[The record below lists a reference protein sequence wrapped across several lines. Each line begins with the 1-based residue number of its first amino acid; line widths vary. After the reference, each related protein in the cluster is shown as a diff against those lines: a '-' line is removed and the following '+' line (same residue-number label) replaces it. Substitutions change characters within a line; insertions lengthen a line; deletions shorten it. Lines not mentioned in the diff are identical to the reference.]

1 MLPDKDSYQLT
12 KSQMLATLDVMMGG
26 RVAEELIFGSEKV
39 TTGAADDL
47 KKASQLAVQMVKS
60 FGMSDK
66 VLRLF
71 FF

>member
-12 KSQMLATLDVMMGG
+12 KAQMLATLDVMMGG
-26 RVAEELIFGSEKV
+26 RVAEELIFGEDKV

-47 KKASQLAVQMVKS
+47 SKATQLAIQMVKV

-66 VLRLF
+66 VS
-71 FF
+71 